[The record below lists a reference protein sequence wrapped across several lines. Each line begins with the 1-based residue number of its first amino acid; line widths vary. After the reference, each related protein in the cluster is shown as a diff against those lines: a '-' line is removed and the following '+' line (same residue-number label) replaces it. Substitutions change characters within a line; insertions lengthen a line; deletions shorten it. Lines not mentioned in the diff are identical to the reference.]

1 MKTIH
6 LFYVSILAL
15 IMPVS
20 AIYAEDESSF
30 SFGLVYISSES
41 IYLNANAISRVMP
54 LLRYDRENVSV
65 SFQEGVS
72 YQILN
77 GSASSFTISVAPK
90 FKPYDSSDSLALN
103 GMDRKMYFDG
113 SAAAFYTISRGLT
126 AKFKYSKEFTNEFNG
141 DAVDLSL
148 SQFIPVAGVPVIVT
162 AGSKWY
168 DRNRSEYLYGVY
180 SAEATSQRSQYAP
193 SDGFVHYLGLN
204 AFYKITDSIGL
215 FSNINV
221 NFLPAAV
228 KNSPIIS
235 DKNTISFIIGLGY
248 RF

>member
-1 MKTIH
+1 
-6 LFYVSILAL
+6 
-15 IMPVS
+15 
-20 AIYAEDESSF
+20 
-30 SFGLVYISSES
+30 
-41 IYLNANAISRVMP
+41 
-54 LLRYDRENVSV
+54 
-65 SFQEGVS
+65 
-72 YQILN
+72 
-77 GSASSFTISVAPK
+77 
-90 FKPYDSSDSLALN
+90 
-103 GMDRKMYFDG
+103 MYFDG
-113 SAAAFYTISRGLT
+113 SVAAFYTISRGLT

-148 SQFIPVAGVPVIVT
+148 SQFIPFAGVPVIVT

-235 DKNTISFIIGLGY
+235 DKNTINFIIGLGY

>member
-6 LFYVSILAL
+6 LFYFSILTL

-20 AIYAEDESSF
+20 AIYAEEESSF
-30 SFGLVYISSES
+30 SSGLVYISSEPVYS
-41 IYLNANAISRVMP
+41 NADPISRVMP
-54 LLRYDRENVSV
+54 LLSYDGENVSV

-77 GSASSFTISVAPK
+77 GSASSFTISIAPK
-90 FKPYDSSDSLALN
+90 FKPYDSGDSVNLN
-103 GMDRKMYFDG
+103 GMNRKMYFDG
-113 SAAAFYTISRGLT
+113 SVAGIYTISRGLT

-141 DAVDLSL
+141 DAADLSL
-148 SQFIPVAGVPVIVT
+148 SQFIPVAGIPVIVT

-168 DRNRSEYLYGVY
+168 NRKRSEYLYGVY
-180 SAEATSQRSQYAP
+180 SAETTSLRSQYAP
-193 SDGFVHYLGLN
+193 GSVFVHYLGLN

-215 FSNINV
+215 FSNITV
-221 NFLPAAV
+221 NFLPVAV
-228 KNSPIIS
+228 KNSPIVS
-235 DKNTISFIIGLGY
+235 DKNTLSFILGLGY